1 MCMEI
6 GEHWSRI
13 GLRFCYQFQYPKM
26 ERVGVGLFVCFVLVF
41 LFYFIYLF
49 IFFSVGLLDHIHK

>member
-1 MCMEI
+1 MIWMCMEI

-26 ERVGVGLFVCFVLVF
+26 ERVSVALFVCLFCSVF
-41 LFYFIYLF
+41 FFY
-49 IFFSVGLLDHIHK
+49 FSVGLLDHIHK